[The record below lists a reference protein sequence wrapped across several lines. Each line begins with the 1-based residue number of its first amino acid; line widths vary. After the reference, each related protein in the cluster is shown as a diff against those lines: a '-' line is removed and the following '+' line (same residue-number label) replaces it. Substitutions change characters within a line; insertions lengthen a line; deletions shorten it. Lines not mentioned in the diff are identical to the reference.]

1 VRARPGC
8 GRFPGAVAKAG
19 QLTTVREPRA
29 GEVAQRI
36 VLVFKRPAVVLLAY
50 QLARGVAGEDEYGIP
65 FRLPLFQ
72 QRIAPPGAGGAADFQ
87 RQRVVT
93 VRYSVRWP
101 ARCEINFLYKCGF
114 NISK

>member
-1 VRARPGC
+1 MGILREHALAAGD
-8 GRFPGAVAKAG
+8 FPVQTVAAIRR

-29 GEVAQRI
+29 GEVAQRV

-50 QLARGVAGEDEYGIP
+50 QLARRVAGEDEYGIP

-72 QRIAPPGAGGAADFQ
+72 QRIAPLGAGGAADFQ

-93 VRYSVRWP
+93 VLGVV
-101 ARCEINFLYKCGF
+101 AGAL
-114 NISK
+114 